1 MNDRI
6 KKQRE
11 LYWQQKELRNV
22 SMLSGNYDQITKMR
36 KKQDDVYKK
45 FKFYEGMNEAIE
57 RNKKNETKS
66 KSS

>member
-1 MNDRI
+1 MNDR
-6 KKQRE
+6 
-11 LYWQQKELRNV
+11 
-22 SMLSGNYDQITKMR
+22 R
-36 KKQDDVYKK
+36 KKQDDIYKK

>member
-1 MNDRI
+1 MNDRR

-36 KKQDDVYKK
+36 KKQDDIYKK

-57 RNKKNETKS
+57 RNKMNETKS